1 MNKANVDNIKKTIIK
16 TWKNAWFHLKKSFW
30 KYWLFY
36 FIIFII
42 AYLITVLTNPNIKE
56 LILGLDENL
65 KDDVSGEGYWRSTFF
80 LFKNNWLVCLQIL
93 ILAFIPIRY
102 LYTLP
107 LISTSAMIGV
117 TLYLVQQV
125 NLNVLYTF
133 GLGFLPHAIL
143 ELTTFI
149 LAACYGS
156 SINKVIIGRLTNLF
170 RKIKKITPS
179 FRRHL
184 KEAFIAFILV
194 ITPCIFIAAFIE
206 GFISKF
212 LLNIIVNFSN

>member
-16 TWKNAWFHLKKSFW
+16 AWKNAWFHLKKSFW

-42 AYLITVLTNPNIKE
+42 AYLITVLINPNIKE
-56 LILGLDENL
+56 LILGLDENF
-65 KDDVSGEGYWRSTFF
+65 KDDVSREGYWGSTIF

-93 ILAFIPIRY
+93 ILSFIPNRY
-102 LYTLP
+102 VYTLP

-133 GLGFLPHAIL
+133 GLGFLP
-143 ELTTFI
+143 
-149 LAACYGS
+149 
-156 SINKVIIGRLTNLF
+156 
-170 RKIKKITPS
+170 
-179 FRRHL
+179 
-184 KEAFIAFILV
+184 
-194 ITPCIFIAAFIE
+194 
-206 GFISKF
+206 
-212 LLNIIVNFSN
+212 